1 MLFFHITAFFCFFL
15 FLICDMIMYIVIIV
29 RAIKKIT
36 KNSKTL
42 YVKTIIDELDF
53 LKEQLLVNK
62 TSEEERF
69 VIGCN

>member
-1 MLFFHITAFFCFFL
+1 
-15 FLICDMIMYIVIIV
+15 MIMYIVIIV

-53 LKEQLLVNK
+53 LKEQSLVNK